1 MWNGPDVDSASLVAS
16 LAALVRDATEDVGSD
31 NLIGAVAVFL
41 AVVTNDNPSAP
52 SWRSSSRPTTLRPTM
67 PADRLD
73 GA

>member
-52 SWRSSSRPTTLRPTM
+52 QELALEFAADD
-67 PADRLD
+67 PAADD
-73 GA
+73 AS